1 MSETEI
7 KQTSDAILLESF
19 NDNIGVASLKTMLS
33 NAENVESVQMPE
45 FADDVKR
52 TLGVSSFKEFMD
64 KFAPDIYEIDTF
76 ETDENGQTYYYATY
90 TTDGDKS
97 TRLHGRKVALEKD
110 TYFRTIEELYSKKGA
125 GLYSNSEFQDEIG
138 NKLLEYGLSIKKS
151 QEDIKN
157 TRKNLAYLTSQYEK
171 ANKEG
176 KDAKPYAKKIIDYRK
191 KIISQT
197 NSLMQYLPLAMSEAS
212 QQLECLEQ
220 GMNSSAQNEETKK
233 ISSKNT
239 LLLQPGHTIQ
249 QGGDITTDEKG
260 ALTFQLVKN
269 DVDGDQ
275 DNPNTENDINSKIR
289 GMIVADYEINHPKNQ
304 NEFVKSLVVNAYAPT
319 DRTASIAQLS
329 EQEKEEQIQAL
340 EVRKKQYEI
349 CYQKTKENFVKEM
362 TEIIEKIMGVKVFF
376 DHATAQGGIYGTLES
391 KYGLIVANCKPTDL
405 ISSDLKDK
413 FAAYIENIGVG
424 KGNDKCWFGILPAV
438 SYDNSSVTDDFSIDD
453 LEMGI
458 DMSQSAEDDQKKAD
472 NILDIASATEIL
484 KIMDDGHILTVFNFQ
499 ADKSNVF
506 NSITASSIREKK
518 RLLENINF
526 AHAVYAY
533 PDFTL
538 VQYHRTA
545 ITETSSIQVPEIHID
560 AAYPAAGLLV
570 ASQQESCLKAHGLG
584 DNIITDRPHMSFV
597 RIDLEKPLLR
607 EHMTTKFNK
616 ENIMNWNKS
625 VTQEIKSDMFG
636 FAFCGNAIHGNI
648 KNTYVLTAR
657 TLQKM
662 KNNQYQPIYCSLLID
677 YIYEVLDSL
686 GGEMQQVKDIL
697 LGDEYL
703 GTWKDAAKEYAEDNK
718 INLVLNP
725 GEDIHLGED
734 NTITI
739 NFENVG
745 TIAVNFHIK
754 TNVENKK

>member
-1 MSETEI
+1 MNGEI
-7 KQTSDAILLESF
+7 KQTSDAILLEAF
-19 NDNIGVASLKTMLS
+19 NDDVGVASLKTMLS
-33 NAENVESVQMPE
+33 NAENIERVQTDQ
-45 FADDVKR
+45 FATDVKR

-64 KFAPDIYEIDTF
+64 KFAPNIYEIDTF
-76 ETDENGQTYYYATY
+76 ETDENGQPSYYATY

-97 TRLHGRKVALEKD
+97 DRLHGRKVDLEKD

-138 NKLLEYGLSIKKS
+138 NKLLEYGLSIRKS
-151 QEDIKN
+151 QEDIKS

-176 KDAKPYAKKIIDYRK
+176 KDAKPYAKQIIGYRK
-191 KIISQT
+191 KIYSQT
-197 NSLMQYLPLAMSEAS
+197 KSLMKYLPLAMSDAS
-212 QQLECLEQ
+212 HQLECLKQ
-220 GMNSSAQNEETKK
+220 GMNSSLQNEETKK
-233 ISSKNT
+233 ISSTNT
-239 LLLQPGHTIQ
+239 PLLQSGHTVQ

-260 ALTFQLVKN
+260 ALTFQLAKTNADDDKN
-269 DVDGDQ
+269 SSS
-275 DNPNTENDINSKIR
+275 TKNDINSKIR
-289 GMIVADYEINHPKNQ
+289 NMILADYEVNYSESQ
-304 NEFVKSLVVNAYAPT
+304 NEFVKSLIANTYAPT

-329 EQEKEEQIQAL
+329 DQEKAEKIQAL

-362 TEIIEKIMGVKVFF
+362 TGIIEKIMGVKVFF

-391 KYGLIVANCKPTDL
+391 EHGLIIANCKPTDL
-405 ISSDLKDK
+405 LSSDLKDK

-438 SYDNSSVTDDFSIDD
+438 SYDNSSATDDVVIDD

-458 DMSQSAEDDQKKAD
+458 DMSQSTEDSSKKSD
-472 NILDIASATEIL
+472 NVLDLASATEIL
-484 KIMDDGHILTVFNFQ
+484 KIMDDGHIMTVFNFQ

-518 RLLENINF
+518 KLLENMDF

-538 VQYHRTA
+538 VQYHNTA

-584 DNIITDRPHMSFV
+584 DNLITDRPHMSLV

-616 ENIMNWNKS
+616 ENIMNWNRS
-625 VTQEIKSDMFG
+625 VTEEIKSDMFG
-636 FAFCGNAIHGNI
+636 FAFCGNTIYGNI
-648 KNTYVLTAR
+648 QNTYVLTAR

-662 KNNQYQPIYCSLLID
+662 KHNQYEPICCRLLID
-677 YIYEVLDSL
+677 YIYEVLDYL
-686 GGEMQQVKDIL
+686 GGEMQQVKDVL
-697 LGDEYL
+697 LGDEYS
-703 GTWKDAAKEYAEDNK
+703 GTWKDAAKEYEHDNK

-725 GEDIHLGED
+725 GEYIYLDEKNNINIH
-734 NTITI
+734 
-739 NFENVG
+739 FENAEN
-745 TIAVNFHIK
+745 ISVNFNIK
-754 TNVENKK
+754 TNIENKR